1 MAYISKIFKAVED
14 VSVERLNA
22 MNMNPVV
29 HHSGFPGFIDHPAGQ
44 QPYRIMKHLYD
55 ALVDAKDGA
64 RVKATLLG
72 VGRDGGLA
80 TLSSCKDIMID
91 VYDIYSGN
99 NNPHK
104 CLDEEP
110 KALLSLPNVT
120 YYPNGADFDR
130 IAKSDL
136 IIFDMHPHD
145 GIGEQAFLR
154 ELERRSYE
162 GIVIM
167 TCIKLTEGIKD
178 VWNNINIKKIDISNK
193 AHWAGTGIVFFEKTR
208 DMERELDEQSRML
221 QEYKKRA
228 VKAEMLVQEL
238 IAQNE
243 AYKECTELFVKEL
256 TDKNEYYKNIAAAAE
271 ARVNELEM
279 IVFSMADDEEVSPPA
294 SPSSHTEKNLDEPLI
309 DFTYDDAVISDMTT
323 DPFVETQAICAPSIA
338 GAAAI
343 KRYEN
348 FQRSA
353 YGRRVIR
360 QLKEMK

>member
-1 MAYISKIFKAVED
+1 MAYISKIFKSVED
-14 VSVERLNA
+14 VSVECLNA
-22 MNMNPVV
+22 MNMSPII

-55 ALVDAKDGA
+55 AMVDAKDGKV
-64 RVKATLLG
+64 VKATLLG
-72 VGRDGGLA
+72 VGRDGGLS
-80 TLSSCKDIMID
+80 TLSSCKNITID

-99 NNPHK
+99 NNPHR

-110 KALLSLPNVT
+110 KALRSLPNVT
-120 YYPNGADFDR
+120 YYPEGADFDR
-130 IAKSDL
+130 IVKSDL

-145 GIGEQAFLR
+145 GVGEQAFLN

-178 VWNNINIKKIDISNK
+178 VWNKITVKKIDISDK

-208 DMERELDEQSRML
+208 DVVKELEEQSKML
-221 QEYKKRA
+221 QEYKERA
-228 VKAEMLVQEL
+228 LRAEMLVQEL

-243 AYKECTELFVKEL
+243 AYKECTELFIKEL
-256 TDKNEYYKNIAAAAE
+256 TDKNEYYRNIAAVAE
-271 ARVNELEM
+271 ARV
-279 IVFSMADDEEVSPPA
+279 FSMTDGEEVVSMTA
-294 SPSSHTEKNLDEPLI
+294 SPSSYTIDEPLI
-309 DFTYDDAVISDMTT
+309 DFTDDDCAAVMTN
-323 DPFVETQAICAPSIA
+323 DPFVETPAVCAPSIA

-348 FQRSA
+348 FQRSS